1 MAEGKPIVLINV
13 RDTADSI
20 LPPLGCM
27 YISHSL
33 KQAGYAVNV
42 LHFTEKELDE
52 NVEKTLK
59 LDPLYVGI
67 SVITGNKTR
76 HSAEFSRKIKA
87 KSSIPV
93 VWGGIHP
100 SLLPFQCIK
109 EDYIDYVIVGEGEE
123 TSVDLAN
130 ALENKMQIKDVSG
143 LVYKDVTKK
152 PRFNKPRPLMEDL
165 DKVKIDWDCID
176 ITKCYEQQWE
186 SKRILSYVSSR
197 GCAFDCAFCYN
208 NIFNQKRWRA
218 HSFQRVIDDVTYM
231 KEQFNCDGIRFFDD
245 FLFVN
250 QKRAI
255 DIVEK
260 IKLPWFAEIRVNS
273 INERVVQK
281 LIETDARE
289 LLFGMESGSERILNL
304 MNKKQGPQDI
314 IQCVKYLTKF
324 KELRALGTF
333 ILGSPTETQKE
344 TFETVDLIV
353 KLKEIHPNMRY
364 AVGVYLPYPGSEM
377 YTMALQMGF
386 KPPQRTEDWDFLD
399 RSNEK
404 LKLDWIDWNKDASY
418 FIRIRE
424 YIHLLALSN
433 YNIPYISDLPKKRLK
448 QKDFSHPLELK
459 MLTALQKKFAMQGS
473 LVRKIGY
480 RVLPM
485 LKKEY
490 RPELVVP
497 NSGEYI

>member
-13 RDTADSI
+13 RDSTDSR

-27 YISHSL
+27 YVSSSL
-33 KQAGYAVNV
+33 KEAGYDVRV
-42 LHFTEKELDE
+42 FHFTEEQIEDY
-52 NVEKTLK
+52 VEKTIK
-59 LDPLYVGI
+59 LDPLFVGL

-76 HSAEFSRKIKA
+76 HSTEFSRKIKA
-87 KSSIPV
+87 KSDILV

-123 TSVDLAN
+123 TTVDLAK
-130 ALENKMQIKDVSG
+130 AFEKKMPINEVGG
-143 LVYKDVTKK
+143 LVYKDENKK

-165 DKVKIDWDCID
+165 DKCKIDWDCMD

-208 NIFNQKRWRA
+208 NIFNQRRWRA
-218 HSFQRVIDDVTYM
+218 HSMQRVINDINYM

-250 QKRAI
+250 QKRAL
-255 DIVEK
+255 DIVEQ

-273 INERVVQK
+273 INDKVVQK
-281 LIETDARE
+281 LIETDAKE

-314 IQCVKYLTKF
+314 IQCVRNLTKY

-333 ILGSPTETQKE
+333 ILGSPTETKKE

-386 KPPQRTEDWDFLD
+386 KPPVRTEDWDMLD
-399 RSNEK
+399 RSSDS
-404 LKLDWIDWNKDASY
+404 LKLEWLDWTKDASY
-418 FIRIRE
+418 FARIRE

-433 YNIPYISDLPKKRLK
+433 FNIPYVSDLPMKRLK
-448 QKDFSHPLELK
+448 QKDFSHKLELK
-459 MLTALQKKFAMQGS
+459 MLTALQKKFALQGS
-473 LVRKIGY
+473 FIRKVGY
-480 RVLPM
+480 KVLPM

-490 RPELVVP
+490 RPELAVP
-497 NSGEYI
+497 AAGEYI